1 MNDSIFAPR
10 FTLTPSLRHALELT
24 DRQDWLISHMLLMPK
39 HQAWIRRD
47 VRTSRA
53 HATTAIEGE
62 GVSHETVRRLARR
75 GGTLPADD
83 AERAN
88 LNALQAYEFVDY
100 VADQRDVPFDEFV
113 IGELNRNFMRGAADV
128 LTPGVYRKGQNEV
141 RGYMPPNQ
149 GDVPALMRAFSNWL
163 GGGDDVHPVLK
174 ACLAHIHLVAIHP
187 FWDGNGRTG
196 RALMTLLLQRSSP
209 AFGRVLSIEATVD
222 AMKDEYFGAIE
233 ATLGRRF
240 DPGYDATPWL
250 EHAVKLVSV
259 SAAAVTDRLT
269 AWHRMIEDA
278 HVAFGQLGWLERQ
291 VDGLTFA
298 IHTGRITRGDYIEIT
313 GVSPVTAS
321 RDLAHLVEKR
331 LLEPRGK
338 TRNRVYVYVG
348 PGSGARPED
357 RVPDEQGRL
366 PIDSGG

>member
-1 MNDSIFAPR
+1 MTDSILGPC
-10 FTLTPSLRHALELT
+10 FTLTPSIEAALGAIGQ
-24 DRQDWLISHMLLMPK
+24 QDWLISHMLLMPK

-75 GGTLPADD
+75 GGSLPADD

-100 VADQRDVPFDEFV
+100 VADRHDVPIDEFV
-113 IGELNRNFMRGAADV
+113 IGELNRNFMRGAADI

-141 RGYMPPNQ
+141 RGYMPPNA
-149 GDVPALMRAFSNWL
+149 GDVPVLMRAFSNWL
-163 GGGDDVHPVLK
+163 VQDNDVHSILK

-187 FWDGNGRTG
+187 FWDGNGRSG

-209 AFGRVLSIEATVD
+209 ASGRVLSIEATAH
-222 AMKDEYFGAIE
+222 AMRDEYFTAIE

-240 DPGYDATPWL
+240 DADYDATPWL
-250 EHAVKLVSV
+250 EYAMKLVSV
-259 SAAAVTDRLT
+259 SATAVTDRLT
-269 AWHRMIEDA
+269 AWHRMMEDIHA
-278 HVAFGQLGWLERQ
+278 AGEEAGLLERH
-291 VDGLTFA
+291 VDGLAFA
-298 IHTGRITRGDYIEIT
+298 MQTGRITRGDYIEIT

-321 RDLAHLVEKR
+321 RDLGYLVALG
-331 LLEPRGK
+331 LLQARGR
-338 TRNRVYVYVG
+338 TRSRAYVFVG

-366 PIDSGG
+366 PIDPGG